1 MSRRVRDLSDRAS
14 LRGVQYRD
22 GRHLHARLELH
33 RRFSTHPQGFHRW
46 MFDQLPPLDAAR
58 VLDVGCGTA
67 APWTANRDRL
77 PAGLAPVL
85 GDFSTGMLRDARA
98 NLAGAE
104 RVRFA
109 GADAA
114 ALPFRDA
121 CFDAVFANH
130 MLYHV
135 PDRPRCFAE
144 IRRVLAPGGWLAA
157 ATNGAAHLDEL
168 ERLLARHGVAGAD
181 LALLALEPFSLEN
194 GAAQLGAVFGD
205 VRLVRFAD
213 ALAVTEV
220 EPLLAYV
227 RSMTR
232 LDAGAARAIAEEVA
246 GEIERAG
253 AFRIRKDAGVFVARA

>member
-1 MSRRVRDLSDRAS
+1 MSRTVRDWSDRAQ

-22 GRHLHARLELH
+22 GRHLDARLALH

-46 MFDQLPPLDAAR
+46 LFDQLPALDGAR
-58 VLDVGCGTA
+58 VLDLGCGTA
-67 APWTANRDRL
+67 APWTANRDRV
-77 PAGLAPVL
+77 PPIASPVL
-85 GDFSTGMLRDARA
+85 ADFSTGMLRDARR
-98 NLAGAE
+98 NLGDACSA
-104 RVRFA
+104 RFA
-109 GADAA
+109 AADAT

-121 CFDAVFANH
+121 CFGAVFAFH

-135 PDRPRCFAE
+135 PGRPRCFAE

-181 LALLALEPFSLEN
+181 AALLAIEPFSLEN
-194 GAAQLGAVFGD
+194 GAAQLGAHFGD
-205 VRLVRFAD
+205 VRLARFDD

-227 RSMTR
+227 RSM
-232 LDAGAARAIAEEVA
+232 LPLADDAARAIAADVA
-246 GEIERAG
+246 AAIARDG
-253 AFRIRKDAGVFVARA
+253 AFRIRKDAGVFLAAT

>member
-33 RRFSTHPQGFHRW
+33 RRFSQCWLFVLFPAGVGV
-46 MFDQLPPLDAAR
+46 R

-121 CFDAVFANH
+121 
-130 MLYHV
+130 
-135 PDRPRCFAE
+135 FAE